1 MEIIELLNFLWDI
14 IVGLVFI
21 YIMVNIG
28 DAVIDDFIADREL
41 KDAKASLI
49 RKKAWLDRGKLDLI
63 ENITNNLPNLDI
75 NFNVNFNDNFDDALD
90 DEYEE

>member
-49 RKKAWLDRGKLDLI
+49 FKKTLLEHEKIDLI

-75 NFNVNFNDNFDDALD
+75 NFNVNFNDDLD

>member
-21 YIMVNIG
+21 YIMVNIT
-28 DAVIDDFIADREL
+28 DAFIDNLMAERDL

-49 RKKAWLDRGKLDLI
+49 RKKTWLESGKIDLI
-63 ENITNNLPNLDI
+63 KNIINNSSNLD
-75 NFNVNFNDNFDDALD
+75 NFNDDLD

>member
-21 YIMVNIG
+21 YIMVNIT
-28 DAVIDDFIADREL
+28 DAFIDNLMAERDL

-49 RKKAWLDRGKLDLI
+49 RKKTWLESRKIDLI
-63 ENITNNLPNLDI
+63 ENIINNSSNLDI
-75 NFNVNFNDNFDDALD
+75 NFNVNFNDDLD

>member
-21 YIMVNIG
+21 YIMVNIA
-28 DAVIDDFIADREL
+28 DAFIDNLMAERDL

-49 RKKAWLDRGKLDLI
+49 RKKTWLESGKIDLI

-75 NFNVNFNDNFDDALD
+75 NFNGKCNDDLD

>member
-41 KDAKASLI
+41 KDAKANLI
-49 RKKAWLDRGKLDLI
+49 NKKVWLEDEKIELI
-63 ENITNNLPNLDI
+63 DNIISNLSNLDI
-75 NFNVNFNDNFDDALD
+75 NFNVNFNDNLD